1 MRSLVVRAVVAA
13 ALLPAAAGAQTL
25 SLTESQAL
33 SRLSAGSPRVQAV
46 RAAVEIARADVLAAG
61 RWPNPRV
68 NWDRQS
74 VAGVT
79 EHLVTVSQVVPIT
92 GRRGFDVRAAS
103 ALVSASSSRADEAV
117 RRLRSDLRLAF
128 AELAA
133 SQARLGEITSARDR
147 LRELTVVLTKREAG
161 GDSAGFDFLRA
172 QREVLDLD
180 ADVIMAAADRARSQA
195 TLASFFADIGDPSQ
209 MVAVAPPVSR
219 PVVPALE
226 ALLEQAASTRGE
238 LLALRHEVAAAG
250 FAARAAR
257 RSLVPEPEIFAGT
270 KSSTAAGGG
279 VGSVVTIGGE
289 DVGPVVAVHA
299 TIPLFDRARPER
311 ALAAAR
317 AAQADASA
325 ISFRIVLRGQVA
337 ALREDV
343 IQRGAAAERYRAEA
357 VSGAAQI
364 ERVAQVSYDAG
375 ERSILELL
383 DAYRIGATARV
394 RQVALDLAVR
404 QAEIEL
410 EFETG
415 WEAPQ

>member
-25 SLTESQAL
+25 SVTESQAL

-79 EHLVTVSQVVPIT
+79 EHLVTVSQLVPIA
-92 GRRGFDVRAAS
+92 GRRGLDVQAAS

-128 AELAA
+128 SELAA
-133 SQARLGEITSARDR
+133 SQARVGEMTSARDR

-161 GDSAGFDFLRA
+161 GDAAGFDLLRA
-172 QREVLDLD
+172 EREVLDLD
-180 ADVIMAAADRARSQA
+180 ADVIMAAADRARAQA

-209 MVAVAPPVSR
+209 MVAIARPVSR

-226 ALLEQAASTRGE
+226 ALLEQAESTRGE
-238 LLALRHEVAAAG
+238 LLALRHEVEAAG

-279 VGSVVTIGGE
+279 VGSVVTIGGG

-325 ISFRIVLRGQVA
+325 VSFRIVLHGQVA
-337 ALREDV
+337 ALREAV

-357 VSGAAQI
+357 VSSAARI
-364 ERVAQVSYDAG
+364 ERIAQVSYDAG
-375 ERSILELL
+375 ERGILELL

-394 RQVALDLAVR
+394 RQAALDLAVR